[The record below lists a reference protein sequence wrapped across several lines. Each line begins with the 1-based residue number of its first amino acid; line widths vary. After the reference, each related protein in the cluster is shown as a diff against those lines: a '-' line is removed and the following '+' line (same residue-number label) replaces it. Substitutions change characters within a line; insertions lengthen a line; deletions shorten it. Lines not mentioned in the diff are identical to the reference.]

1 MAVRRCVQCE
11 RDADTD
17 GGVSRSVLVLVD
29 AAVVVLVAGDD
40 GQYQRLYDH
49 KNTYKNV
56 NRGM

>member
-1 MAVRRCVQCE
+1 M
-11 RDADTD
+11 
-17 GGVSRSVLVLVD
+17 SRSVLVLVD

-56 NRGM
+56 NGGM